1 MSMFALS
8 GDKFVELFDFNA
20 KLVCMVKTS
29 VESQAPAKRPKHAVK
44 RQILLDE
51 AARQINDRG
60 AGAVSLN
67 DIAECAGLSR
77 NALYYYVTDRAD
89 LTFQCY
95 LRTCEAATENLAA
108 AYEQGRDAIE
118 RIRIYTER
126 TLSFD
131 QPTLAALCDPDFLPE
146 PHRATI
152 LDLHRRNIET
162 LENFIQDGISEGVIR
177 PTHTEIAAQT
187 LHGMINWTQL
197 SHKWLNQKDGN
208 ALRKRLTGAIL
219 DLFFFG
225 LAASEG
231 KKFSC
236 PVDVVT
242 LTTRPF
248 NAFDRAQATQEKI
261 AQLVAAASRM
271 FNRRGIDGASLDDIS
286 ASVGATKGAVYHYFD
301 DKMDLITQCY
311 ERAFDLYSM
320 FVDVAVAQGTT
331 GFERSMIVMHL
342 NSQAQAGPTPPLM
355 LQPGLLSVPESHRA
369 RFVQQ
374 SLDIW
379 RRCEALIRQGI
390 EDGTCRPCDARAV
403 SSVSAGS
410 FLWLHKWLPEDYALT
425 PFQLA
430 DTQCR
435 ILINGIACR

>member
-1 MSMFALS
+1 
-8 GDKFVELFDFNA
+8 
-20 KLVCMVKTS
+20 MVKTS

-231 KKFSC
+231 KNFSC

>member
-1 MSMFALS
+1 MWWA
-8 GDKFVELFDFNA
+8 
-20 KLVCMVKTS
+20 
-29 VESQAPAKRPKHAVK
+29 
-44 RQILLDE
+44 
-51 AARQINDRG
+51 
-60 AGAVSLN
+60 SL
-67 DIAECAGLSR
+67 G
-77 NALYYYVTDRAD
+77 
-89 LTFQCY
+89 
-95 LRTCEAATENLAA
+95 
-108 AYEQGRDAIE
+108 G
-118 RIRIYTER
+118 
-126 TLSFD
+126 
-131 QPTLAALCDPDFLPE
+131 
-146 PHRATI
+146 
-152 LDLHRRNIET
+152 
-162 LENFIQDGISEGVIR
+162 G
-177 PTHTEIAAQT
+177 AAQT

-225 LAASEG
+225 LAAGEG
-231 KKFSC
+231 KNFSC

-331 GFERSMIVMHL
+331 GFERSIIVMHL

>member
-1 MSMFALS
+1 MNTPYC
-8 GDKFVELFDFNA
+8 DKFVEVSNFTV
-20 KLVCMVKTS
+20 KWVVMVKTS
-29 VESQAPAKRPKHAVK
+29 VESHSTAKRPKHAVK
-44 RQILLDE
+44 RQILLEE

-108 AYEQGRDAIE
+108 AYEQGNNALE

-162 LENFIQDGISEGVIR
+162 LENFINDGIREGVIR
-177 PTHTEIAAQT
+177 PIHTEIAAQT

-197 SHKWLNQKDGN
+197 SYKWLNQKDGN
-208 ALRKRLTGAIL
+208 ALRKRVTGAIL
-219 DLFFFG
+219 DLFFYG

-231 KKFSC
+231 KNFSC
-236 PVDVVT
+236 PVDVAT
-242 LTTRPF
+242 LTARPF

-261 AQLVAAASRM
+261 AQLVAAASRL

-331 GFERSMIVMHL
+331 GFERSMMVMHL

-369 RFVQQ
+369 RFMQQ

-379 RRCEALIRQGI
+379 RRCEAMIRQGI
-390 EDGTCRPCDARAV
+390 EDGSCRPCDARAV
-403 SSVSAGS
+403 ADVSAGS
-410 FLWLHKWLPEDYALT
+410 FLWLHKWLPEDYELT
-425 PFQLA
+425 PFQIA

-435 ILINGIACR
+435 ILINGVARI